1 MNTEVINREAG
12 DSGKGFRLQAI
23 RAIKLMMESVNGD
36 ANSVFFTAVEN
47 VEDVSHL
54 EISDGE
60 ALKYYEED
68 KNYDPS
74 SNFTIFSP
82 PVINTLVSFF
92 DIYIDHLQASDRV
105 YLGFYSTRNIGKE
118 RKTVLSNGDTVTL
131 PSRPLLELL
140 TTPESLECKEI
151 QLVKTILIDEYVSQY
166 SGKDINGNLET
177 LQSITT
183 DQFLKF
189 LKQVKWHFG
198 QEDEEELEQT
208 VIKDIQKS
216 PLYHS
221 AHVGKEGSI
230 FALLF
235 NQLSRQQNK
244 HHLIDKL
251 VHSADV
257 KLAFKDAESI
267 IPDKSLDP
275 TWRYLEEL
283 SGEINDKRNLAD
295 KVLNMINDYPEVRLT
310 RLARKACRSKIEES
324 ESDRSFLSLKYRV
337 YEACQDYFYSERYEE
352 PKENSE
358 IDKIF
363 SELLTRSVGIV
374 EKLKG
379 DYHYSVSNEVAIEG
393 IVLDLFDRCF
403 LAFEEC

>member
-1 MNTEVINREAG
+1 MNKEVINREAG

-23 RAIKLMMESVNGD
+23 RAIKLMIESVSND
-36 ANSVFFTAVEN
+36 ANAVFFTAVEN

-54 EISDGE
+54 EISDGKVR
-60 ALKYYEED
+60 AYYEED

-74 SNFTIFSP
+74 SNFTIFSL

-92 DIYIDHLQASDRV
+92 DIYVNHLQSSGRV

-118 RKTVLSNGDTVTL
+118 RKTVLKNGDTVSL

-140 TTPESLECKEI
+140 LTPESLEDEEI
-151 QLVKTILIDEYVSQY
+151 QLVKAILIDEYISQY
-166 SGKDINGNLET
+166 SGKVINGNLET
-177 LQSITT
+177 LQNIDTSS
-183 DQFLKF
+183 FVKF
-189 LKQVKWHFG
+189 LKQIKWHFG
-198 QEDEEELEQT
+198 QEDEEALEKT
-208 VIKDIQKS
+208 VIRDIQKS

-221 AHVGKEGSI
+221 VHVGKEGSI

-244 HHLIDKL
+244 DHLIDKL
-251 VHSADV
+251 VHSSDV

-275 TWRYLEEL
+275 TWKYLEEL
-283 SGEINDKRNLAD
+283 SKEINDKRNLAD
-295 KVLNMINDYPEVRLT
+295 KVLDMIKDYPEARLT
-310 RLARKACRSKIEES
+310 VLARKACRSKVEEF

-337 YEACQDYFYSERYEE
+337 YEACQDYFYKDGYKE
-352 PKENSE
+352 PKKNSE

-363 SELLTRSVGIV
+363 SELLSRSVGIV

-379 DYHYSVSNEVAIEG
+379 DYHYSISNEVAIEG

>member
-23 RAIKLMMESVNGD
+23 RAIKLMIESINNN
-36 ANSVFFTAVEN
+36 ANAIFFTAVEN

-60 ALKYYEED
+60 VHTYYEED
-68 KNYDPS
+68 KNYDTS

-92 DIYIDHLQASDRV
+92 DIYINHLQSSDRV

-118 RKTVLSNGDTVTL
+118 RKTALKNGDPVTL
-131 PSRPLLELL
+131 PTSPLLELL
-140 TTPESLECKEI
+140 LTPESLNPNEI
-151 QLVKTILIDEYVSQY
+151 QLVKAILIDEYISQY
-166 SGKDINGNLET
+166 SGKAIKGNLVT
-177 LQSITT
+177 LQDIDSSS
-183 DQFLKF
+183 FVKF
-189 LKQVKWHFG
+189 LKQIKWHFG
-198 QEDEEELEQT
+198 QEDEEALERT
-208 VIKDIQKS
+208 VISDIQKS

-235 NQLSRQQNK
+235 NKLSRQQNK
-244 HHLIDKL
+244 EHLIDKL
-251 VHSADV
+251 VHSSDV

-275 TWRYLEEL
+275 TWKYLEEL
-283 SGEINDKRNLAD
+283 SQEINDKRNLAD
-295 KVLNMINDYPEVRLT
+295 KVLDMIKDYPEARLT

-337 YEACQDYFYSERYEE
+337 YEACQDYFYRDGYKE

-358 IDKIF
+358 IDEIF
-363 SELLTRSVGIV
+363 SALLSRSVGIV

-379 DYHYSVSNEVAIEG
+379 DYHYSISNEVAIEG